1 MNLVRIR
8 PEAAGDIGEAIEW
21 YEGQRPGLGIEFVL
35 ELDAAIDRAVL
46 NPEAYA
52 IQYQDAR
59 RVLIR
64 RFPYSVYYVVEASAI
79 EIFGVLHQ
87 HRVPQAWQS
96 RLS

>member
-1 MNLVRIR
+1 MRIR
-8 PEAAGDIGEAIEW
+8 PEAASDVGEAVEW
-21 YEGQRPGLGIEFVL
+21 YEDQRPGLGIEFVL
-35 ELDAAIDRAVL
+35 ELDAAIERAAL

-52 IQYQDAR
+52 IQYQGAR

-64 RFPYSVYYVVEASAI
+64 RFPYSVYYLVDAGAI

-87 HRVPQAWQS
+87 HRIPRAWQS